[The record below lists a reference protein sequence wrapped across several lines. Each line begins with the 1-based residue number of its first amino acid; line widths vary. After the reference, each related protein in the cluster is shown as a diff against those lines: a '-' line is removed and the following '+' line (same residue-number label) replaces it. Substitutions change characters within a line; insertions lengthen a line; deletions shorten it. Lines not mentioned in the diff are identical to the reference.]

1 MTEKEDLNGR
11 KDECHAKMSSSSE
24 YCTEISERLSFNPNG
39 TTFHQNHVKSTCAY
53 PSLVGWGILI
63 QYLLLVKLFLTTLLT
78 AMFSHTKAR
87 VDAESDQ
94 IWMYQRYEIVIDY
107 EHRLRL
113 PPPLTIISY
122 IIMLTKWFMNRRKH
136 SYIYEYRRGKSLFF
150 DRKSSEFSGYE
161 TKGTKR
167 NGSAAGTGVS
177 GQDRVD
183 KERETKNSEVKHT
196 ENVSLSKKQIDHT
209 LYWKI
214 IVQDFA
220 KKLDDS
226 AREKDIQKE
235 QAIGFEK
242 LN

>member
-1 MTEKEDLNGR
+1 
-11 KDECHAKMSSSSE
+11 
-24 YCTEISERLSFNPNG
+24 
-39 TTFHQNHVKSTCAY
+39 
-53 PSLVGWGILI
+53 
-63 QYLLLVKLFLTTLLT
+63 
-78 AMFSHTKAR
+78 MFSHTKAR

-113 PPPLTIISY
+113 PPPLTIFSY
-122 IIMLTKWFMNRRKH
+122 MIMLVKWLMNRKKR

-150 DRKSSEFSGYE
+150 DRSSADLGCGGGGGNEA
-161 TKGTKR
+161 KR
-167 NGSAAGTGVS
+167 NGSAGGAAPPEIT
-177 GQDRVD
+177 
-183 KERETKNSEVKHT
+183 KERATRNSEPRHA
-196 ENVSLSKKQIDHT
+196 ENVKLSKKQIDHT

-235 QAIGFEK
+235 QAIG
-242 LN
+242 